1 MGMTGFRIETASLG
15 KVELPANRLEG
26 AQTQRSSQRFSIGRD
41 LTPRETEV
49 LPRIVV
55 VGGGAA
61 GLELVTRLG
70 KRLGRRSRA
79 SVTLVDG
86 ARAHLW
92 KPLLHSVAAGGH
104 HPRAYRGDHLA
115 HAPWHAFRF
124 RFWNLAALERAGEW
138 GHLAPA

>member
-1 MGMTGFRIETASLG
+1 MTEFHTETDSLG
-15 KVELPANRLEG
+15 KAEVPADRLG
-26 AQTQRSSQRFSIGRD
+26 DAQTQRTLQHFDIGRD
-41 LTPRETEV
+41 SIPRETEV
-49 LPRIVV
+49 PRIVV

-70 KRLGRRSRA
+70 ERLGRHSRA
-79 SVTLVDG
+79 SITLVDG